1 MTNENTLT
9 EDLLNAATEAIGDKE
24 KATVGVRA
32 ICKYFG
38 GQLIYIPTT
47 KASGKTADDL
57 RGVLADAIGD
67 YDAEIV
73 LKKIMI
79 LFGGVQVY
87 VPMESRAFRKEI
99 SVEIYNQYDGTQESM
114 RELCRNYNMSFVQLY
129 RLWAQGRENAKQLVF
144 DFEK

>member
-1 MTNENTLT
+1 MKNENTIAQ
-9 EDLLNAATEAIGDKE
+9 DFFNAAFEATGDKE
-24 KATVGVRA
+24 KSTLGIRA

-38 GQLIYIPTT
+38 GQLIYIPLF
-47 KASGKTADDL
+47 KAAGKTADDL

-67 YDAEIV
+67 HAAEIV

-99 SVEIYNQYDGTQESM
+99 SMEIYNQYDGTQESM
-114 RELCRNYNMSFVQLY
+114 RELCRNYSMSFVQLY
-129 RLWAQGRENAKQLVF
+129 RLWALGRENAKQLVF
-144 DFEK
+144 DFDK